1 MKKLAGEDQHLSKKD
16 FIKHL
21 KTSNFFM
28 KSFDK
33 NKDGVV
39 TEVLGIDL
47 SSLKLNTYQ
56 ELIWAPNRLIWA
68 LKHFNSVLK
77 LNASHLALGNND
89 ILFRLKC

>member
-47 SSLKLNTYQ
+47 SSLKLNTHQ
-56 ELIWAPNRLIWA
+56 QLI
-68 LKHFNSVLK
+68 
-77 LNASHLALGNND
+77 
-89 ILFRLKC
+89 